1 MPTDAPEQPRL
12 VWLHL
17 MHQPMT
23 QQNTITRIPRYLVSM
38 AKRLRRLEAERDR
51 MRFMVLNARIDRMIP
66 QKNSSKRKNQ

>member
-1 MPTDAPEQPRL
+1 
-12 VWLHL
+12 
-17 MHQPMT
+17 
-23 QQNTITRIPRYLVSM
+23 M